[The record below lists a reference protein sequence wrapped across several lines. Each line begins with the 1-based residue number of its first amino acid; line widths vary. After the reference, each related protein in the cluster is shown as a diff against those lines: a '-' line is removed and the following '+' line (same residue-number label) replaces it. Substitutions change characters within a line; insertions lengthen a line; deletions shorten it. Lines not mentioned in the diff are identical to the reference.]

1 MSTEENDSN
10 SDLSTSLDNG
20 AEIGDNNQ
28 EQLEKVAAIDETA
41 QNPDALTAESETVSQ
56 ENDLPEEVTKISSDR
71 AESDDISVNTQTDDP
86 IDSGDASIS
95 NDISVNTQT
104 DDPIDSGD
112 GSISQ
117 ENKDNLKESEDIT
130 AKDSVQMESNTNF
143 PIQVISNQRYTQSHP
158 AEVINAN
165 FNHFSTN
172 ISELFT
178 KYEQILGKYNE
189 QSKELDSV
197 KAELNLVKE
206 ELNKLKEMS
215 KSQFEELIREMLK
228 QDAQSLHEDEQ
239 ECQSYIDQAKLWQT
253 KTEKLS
259 KSVLGAISGCSDRI
273 KQCDELMEQFKTETP
288 SIYKSLQSRYES
300 LQLSNRM
307 LDRLREP
314 LELLKNLALPP
325 EHLFRLR
332 MSDLV
337 ELLRSQTDESQA
349 KQILAKKLKE
359 AGDARYKSIRE
370 WRDSAEK
377 LQKQWLHFIEKKLL
391 PALDGINDGKPYAE
405 PLVIDLKESYQTSN
419 HQEQLSNWL
428 QTYSDLEDILLQAL
442 NSLDITMMQ
451 AEIGQP
457 VDYDRHEPIGT
468 EEDLN
473 LQHEHIKEVTR
484 KGYEYKIEE
493 RSLLL
498 RNAQV
503 VVVKNK

>member
-10 SDLSTSLDNG
+10 SDLSTSLD

-56 ENDLPEEVTKISSDR
+56 ENDLPEEVTKISSNR
-71 AESDDISVNTQTDDP
+71 AESDEISVNTQTDDP

-95 NDISVNTQT
+95 
-104 DDPIDSGD
+104 
-112 GSISQ
+112 Q
-117 ENKDNLKESEDIT
+117 ENRLNAFADEDNFKDSEAIT
-130 AKDSVQMESNTNF
+130 AKNLVQMESNTNL
-143 PIQVISNQRYTQSHP
+143 PTPVRSAQRYTRDDFKTRDDITR
-158 AEVINAN
+158 AINENLAQ
-165 FNHFSTN
+165 
-172 ISELFT
+172 ISDLSA
-178 KYEQILGKYNE
+178 KYEQILEKYDE
-189 QSKELDSV
+189 QRKELDSV
-197 KAELNLVKE
+197 TAELNLVKE

-239 ECQSYIDQAKLWQT
+239 ECQSYIDQAKLWQS
-253 KTEKLS
+253 KTEDLS

-370 WRDSAEK
+370 WRESAEK

-419 HQEQLSNWL
+419 HREQLSNWL

>member
-20 AEIGDNNQ
+20 TEIGDNNQ
-28 EQLEKVAAIDETA
+28 EQIEKVATIDETA
-41 QNPDALTAESETVSQ
+41 QNSDALTAKNETVSQ
-56 ENDLPEEVTKISSDR
+56 ENNLPEEVTKISSDS
-71 AESDDISVNTQTDDP
+71 AGSNDIIVNPQTDDLTN
-86 IDSGDASIS
+86 SGDASIS
-95 NDISVNTQT
+95 
-104 DDPIDSGD
+104 
-112 GSISQ
+112 Q
-117 ENKDNLKESEDIT
+117 ENRLNTFADEDNPKESEDIT

-143 PIQVISNQRYTQSHP
+143 LTQTKSTQRDIP
-158 AEVINAN
+158 NGLIRGINTN
-165 FNHFSTN
+165 FNHVSTN
-172 ISELFT
+172 ISDLFA
-178 KYEQILGKYNE
+178 KHEQLLEKYNK

-197 KAELNLVKE
+197 KEKLNLVEKR
-206 ELNKLKEMS
+206 LDKLEEMS
-215 KSQFEELIREMLK
+215 KSEFDELIQETLK
-228 QDAQSLHEDEQ
+228 QDAQILSEDEQ
-239 ECQSYIDQAKLWQT
+239 ECQGYIDQAKLWQS
-253 KTEKLS
+253 KTETLS
-259 KSVLGAISGCSDRI
+259 TSVLFAICRCGDRM
-273 KQCDELMEQFKTETP
+273 KQCDELMEKFKTETP
-288 SIYKSLQSRYES
+288 SLYKSLQSRYES

-314 LELLKNLALPP
+314 LELLSKSSLPP

-370 WRDSAEK
+370 WRESAEK

-419 HQEQLSNWL
+419 HQDQLTNWL
-428 QTYSDLEDILLQAL
+428 KTYSDLEDILLEAL
-442 NSLDITMMQ
+442 NSLEITMMQ
-451 AEIGQP
+451 AEAGQP

-468 EEDLN
+468 EPDDTKE
-473 LQHEHIKEVTR
+473 HEHIKEVTR

>member
-20 AEIGDNNQ
+20 AGIGDNNQ

-56 ENDLPEEVTKISSDR
+56 ENDLPEEVTKISSDC
-71 AESDDISVNTQTDDP
+71 AESNDISVNPQADDP

-95 NDISVNTQT
+95 
-104 DDPIDSGD
+104 
-112 GSISQ
+112 Q
-117 ENKDNLKESEDIT
+117 ENRLNAFADEDNPKEPEDMT
-130 AKDSVQMESNTNF
+130 AKDSVHGASPDF
-143 PIQVISNQRYTQSHP
+143 LIQVISNQRYTQN
-158 AEVINAN
+158 ELNKVITRKIDENLAQ
-165 FNHFSTN
+165 
-172 ISELFT
+172 ISDLSA
-178 KYEQILGKYNE
+178 KHEQLLEKYNE

-197 KAELNLVKE
+197 KAELYLVKE

-215 KSQFEELIREMLK
+215 KSQFDELIRETLK
-228 QDAQSLHEDEQ
+228 QDAQSLGEDEQ
-239 ECQSYIDQAKLWQT
+239 ECQGYIDQAKLWQS
-253 KTEKLS
+253 KTEALS
-259 KSVLGAISGCSDRI
+259 QWVLLAICRCSDRI

-300 LQLSNRM
+300 LKLSNRM

-314 LELLKNLALPP
+314 LELLSKSSLPP

-370 WRDSAEK
+370 WRESAEK

-442 NSLDITMMQ
+442 NSLDISMMQ

>member
-20 AEIGDNNQ
+20 IEIGDNNQ
-28 EQLEKVAAIDETA
+28 EQSEKVAGIDETA
-41 QNPDALTAESETVSQ
+41 QNSDVLTAESETVNQ

-71 AESDDISVNTQTDDP
+71 AESDDIIVNAQTDD
-86 IDSGDASIS
+86 STNSADA
-95 NDISVNTQT
+95 
-104 DDPIDSGD
+104 
-112 GSISQ
+112 SISQ
-117 ENKDNLKESEDIT
+117 ENRLNTLADEDNPKESEDIT

-143 PIQVISNQRYTQSHP
+143 PTQTKSTQRDIP
-158 AEVINAN
+158 NGLIRGINAN
-165 FNHFSTN
+165 FNHVSTN
-172 ISELFT
+172 ISDLFA
-178 KYEQILGKYNE
+178 KHEQLLEKCNE

-197 KAELNLVKE
+197 KEELNLVKE
-206 ELNKLKEMS
+206 RLNELEKMS
-215 KSQFEELIREMLK
+215 KSEFDELIQKTLEK
-228 QDAQSLHEDEQ
+228 DAQSLGEDKQ
-239 ECQSYIDQAKLWQT
+239 ECQGFIDQAKLWQL
-253 KTEKLS
+253 KTETLS
-259 KSVLGAISGCSDRI
+259 ELGLSAIGKCSYRM

-288 SIYKSLQSRYES
+288 SLYKSLQSRYES

-314 LELLKNLALPP
+314 LELLSKSSLPP

-337 ELLRSQTDESQA
+337 ELLRSPQIHEAEA
-349 KQILAKKLKE
+349 KKILAKELKE

-405 PLVIDLKESYQTSN
+405 NLVIELRERYQTSS
-419 HQEQLSNWL
+419 HQDQLSNWEK
-428 QTYSDLEDILLQAL
+428 TYSDLEAILLQAL
-442 NSLDITMMQ
+442 NSLEITMMQ
-451 AEIGQP
+451 AEAGQP
-457 VDYDRHEPIGT
+457 VDYDRHEPIGAEPDDT
-468 EEDLN
+468 KD
-473 LQHEHIKEVTR
+473 HEHIKEVTR
-484 KGYEYKIEE
+484 KGYEYKVAE